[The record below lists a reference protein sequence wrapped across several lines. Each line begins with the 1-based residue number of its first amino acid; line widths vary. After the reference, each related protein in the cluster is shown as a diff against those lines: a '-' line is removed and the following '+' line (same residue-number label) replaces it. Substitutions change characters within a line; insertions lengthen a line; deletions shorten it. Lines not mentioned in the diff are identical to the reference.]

1 MRDLGEIRK
10 DIDAIDQQ
18 ITALFE
24 QRMNLTRQVAE
35 YKLARC
41 IDAVCFSK
49 WHIIGVSG
57 RDYFHPDI
65 VENGNIIIHIKF
77 PKTL

>member
-1 MRDLGEIRK
+1 MYVYREI
-10 DIDAIDQQ
+10 
-18 ITALFE
+18 L
-24 QRMNLTRQVAE
+24 AE

-77 PKTL
+77 PKTLLKM